1 MQLHSAAIKR
11 RSPLSLRLRRLLL
24 GPARFDRLALA
35 CACALTLVLNVVLHP
50 HGHLEYEDWFGFHA
64 VFGFLA
70 YLFIVGGAVQLR
82 KIVKREEDYYDR

>member
-1 MQLHSAAIKR
+1 MSGSENPQ
-11 RSPLSLRLRRLLL
+11 
-24 GPARFDRLALA
+24 GWFDRPQNVKRLVALLA

-82 KIVKREEDYYDR
+82 KLVKREEDYYDR